1 MEKISRSEAH
11 HAIPSGRVSIDNVKH
26 LASYNWLEKPSPTIV
41 VPGSPNLWL
50 APEGLR
56 RVKKD
61 SGHIYINQNAARH
74 SDSPLEPLFQA
85 LNTTMPSY
93 DVFSADVVTDRN
105 NLRKLFEFA
114 GRDKPAHELEPFTM
128 EVEVLGNTAFVSRVE
143 TSNSDTIQ
151 PDQFRGFGH
160 EYGKAVTQ
168 IQVQGSTG
176 HYRIISYNLGGLN
189 FIIRHELQGFV
200 DDDLISSVPD
210 SLVKQTDQLPR
221 KMDCLSIAD
230 RHSFASTP
238 IPLTVQELGRNVPI
252 EQTLAIKTRGLHR
265 DLTINELAPQLWIS
279 QTPKLVRAYHEKGTF
294 RPTHPEDISKQIK
307 EWENNS
313 QERLNIF
320 ITLIRKI
327 LEAVKRIGGR
337 ATVKYDIQHDE
348 LAISELSTRSLL
360 PEDIRSKW
368 KNPPSGMSNVKPP
381 AESKTT
387 QTNKGIPK
395 ITVEVGKI
403 EYLINLKEMPFFK
416 SLMTPEQLMNPDSAV
431 LLRYD
436 DIPFFAEIYCG
447 LTKGPRQ
454 IFRSIPPNLD
464 EYRVI
469 CRSLDFLSVDLLKG
483 KTLRTVMDDFRSG
496 KSDWDAEERH
506 RISGQKSL
514 ARDSAFRLIYLFLS
528 ERSNLGLKDRDV
540 AYNAVLFVISHSGI
554 FWLRARKMVR
564 EAHEAR
570 FPVSE
575 KQRKS
580 LDKWPLEIHG
590 GEGLEEEDDTPA
602 SGFFDYDSDW
612 SF

>member
-1 MEKISRSEAH
+1 MEKIPCLEAH

-26 LASYNWLEKPSPTIV
+26 LASYNWLEEPSPTIV

-56 RVKKD
+56 GVKKD

-93 DVFSADVVTDRN
+93 NIFSADVVTDRN

-128 EVEVLGNTAFVSRVE
+128 EVEVLGNTA
-143 TSNSDTIQ
+143 
-151 PDQFRGFGH
+151 
-160 EYGKAVTQ
+160 
-168 IQVQGSTG
+168 
-176 HYRIISYNLGGLN
+176 IISYNLGGLN

-230 RHSFASTP
+230 RHSFTSTP

-348 LAISELSTRSLL
+348 LDISELSTLSLL

-381 AESKTT
+381 AESK
-387 QTNKGIPK
+387 
-395 ITVEVGKI
+395 
-403 EYLINLKEMPFFK
+403 
-416 SLMTPEQLMNPDSAV
+416 LMNPDSAV